1 MNTVSDGMAR
11 SFCCMGRLLLSALI
25 AFELSACGFPAVD
38 RTMVQTYLLSPVS
51 PVMRYPQVS
60 GKEGKTTLA
69 VSLPQAR
76 AGYDTQRMVY
86 LKRPHELSY
95 YAVSQWADTPA
106 RMLHPLLAQ
115 ALERTGSF
123 KVVVQTPSVVR
134 GDYRLDVAGL
144 ALEQEFFDQPSR
156 VRLSLRIQIV
166 DLKNLSVVGA
176 REFAALEE
184 APSNDAY
191 GGVIAAN
198 RAVGRVLNEVAN
210 WANSRMGEVAP
221 PP

>member
-76 AGYDTQRMVY
+76 AGYDTARMVY

-95 YAVSQWADTPA
+95 YAVNQWADTPA
-106 RMLHPLLAQ
+106 RMLHPLLVQ

-123 KVVVQTPSVVR
+123 KAVVQMPSIVR
-134 GDYRLDVAGL
+134 GDYRLDIEGL
-144 ALEQEFFDQPSR
+144 ALGQEFFDQPSR
-156 VRLSLRIQIV
+156 VRMSLRIQIV
-166 DLKNLSVVGA
+166 ELKSLGVVGTG
-176 REFAALEE
+176 EFEALEE

>member
-1 MNTVSDGMAR
+1 
-11 SFCCMGRLLLSALI
+11 
-25 AFELSACGFPAVD
+25 
-38 RTMVQTYLLSPVS
+38 MVQTYLLSPES
-51 PVMRYPQVS
+51 PVTRYPQVS
-60 GKEGKTTLA
+60 GKEGRTTLV
-69 VSLPQAR
+69 VSLPQAQ
-76 AGYDTQRMVY
+76 AGYDTARMVY

-95 YAVSQWADTPA
+95 YAVNQWADTPA

-123 KVVVQTPSVVR
+123 KAVVQTPSVVR

-166 DLKNLSVVGA
+166 ELKSLGVVGT
-176 REFAALEE
+176 REFEALEE
-184 APSNDAY
+184 APSDDAY

-198 RAVGRVLNEVAN
+198 RAVGRILNEVAN
-210 WANSRMGEVAP
+210 WVRSLMNEVAP
-221 PP
+221 SP